1 MAHAGEGRKFDARS
15 TPRESRNMKLRLYI
29 KPNVIGLSFAN
40 RDDRDLFWSR
50 LGKYQVSAEKFGER
64 TVRLHPD
71 KAKAGFHFALASEVR
86 IESLN
91 GEVKTAPA
99 PVQPKPVEK
108 TIPAAAIRAP
118 EPIPAIATVPVEV
131 LESGAVAAPVAKE
144 IDMPMPEPPPA
155 INMPQVA
162 SVLDPEPADKRTKEW
177 KAWNMRQKK

>member
-1 MAHAGEGRKFDARS
+1 
-15 TPRESRNMKLRLYI
+15 MKLRLYI
-29 KPNVIGLSFAN
+29 KPNVIGLSFAS

-71 KAKAGFHFALASEVR
+71 KAKAGFHFSLASEVK

-91 GEVKTAPA
+91 GEVKSAPA

-131 LESGAVAAPVAKE
+131 LESGAVAAPERE
-144 IDMPMPEPPPA
+144 IDMPMPTHPMSMPEPSPS
-155 INMPQVA
+155 INIPQVA
-162 SVLDPEPADKRTKEW
+162 SVTDPEPVDKRTKEW
-177 KAWNMRQKK
+177 KAWKARQSK

>member
-1 MAHAGEGRKFDARS
+1 
-15 TPRESRNMKLRLYI
+15 MKLRLYI

-91 GEVKTAPA
+91 GEAKAAPA

-131 LESGAVAAPVAKE
+131 LESGSVSVPESREV
-144 IDMPMPEPPPA
+144 DMPMPEPLPA
-155 INMPQVA
+155 IEIPEVSQIKVGDRILTSKFIDA
-162 SVLDPEPADKRTKEW
+162 EPLDRRTKEW
-177 KAWNMRQKK
+177 KAWKARQSK